1 MAQSARAHGGVETC
15 PLCRGAGEFQ
25 TTDEMDLIGI
35 EITPLVIAIIKEEAL
50 NAGIKVGDIIGTS
63 HVHRVTKARF
73 RAAIR
78 MRDELD
84 MTFKAIGIYLGNR
97 DHSTI
102 MNEIQQ
108 ARSRGWYENG

>member
-1 MAQSARAHGGVETC
+1 MSQGNRGGGVETC

-25 TTDEMDLIGI
+25 TSHEMDLIGI
-35 EITPLVIAIIKEEAL
+35 EITPLVIGIIKTEAER
-50 NAGIKVGDIIGTS
+50 AGIKVGDIIGQS
-63 HVHRVTKARF
+63 HVHRVAKARF
-73 RAAIR
+73 RVACR

-102 MNEIQQ
+102 INEINQ
-108 ARSRGWYENG
+108 ARRRGWYENG